1 MSRYTLL
8 LPLLAAC
15 AESAAERLPEPAAK
29 PVTAPIA
36 TAIDTPT
43 PDILQLT
50 GKVVADQRAEV
61 TADTQGKVLAVMV
74 ERGQRVRRGDPVVKL
89 DVRGAALSTREAS
102 ANLEAARVEQQL
114 ADRECERSQRLLDD
128 GSITRSEWDR
138 TSARCTSAA
147 QQVSAARARTA
158 LLAKSVDD
166 GIVRAP
172 FDGVVTERAVTAG
185 EWVAP
190 GRSLFTLVDASPL
203 LVEVSVSEANLAA
216 ISEGQRVEVSTVS
229 RPGKRY
235 GAKVTR
241 VGAEIGRTRSLIVE
255 ATLEAT
261 EELVPGMFVSAAITT
276 GHTKR
281 PVIPA
286 TAVARRGKVWH
297 AFVVG
302 KDGVVT
308 DRIVQLGPA
317 PGPDRVSILQ
327 NVAAGERVVAT
338 ITSQITDG
346 LRVAE

>member
-1 MSRYTLL
+1 MYRSLLL
-8 LPLLAAC
+8 LPILAAC
-15 AESAAERLPEPAAK
+15 NESAAERMPAPAAK
-29 PVTAPIA
+29 PITAPLA
-36 TAIDTPT
+36 TAIEAPT
-43 PDILQLT
+43 PDILSLT
-50 GKVVADQRAEV
+50 GKVVADQRADV

-102 ANLEAARVEQQL
+102 ANLESARTEQKL
-114 ADRECERSQRLLDD
+114 AQRECERTQRLLDD
-128 GSITRSEWDR
+128 GAITRSEWDR
-138 TSARCTSAA
+138 QSARCTSAV
-147 QQVSAARARTA
+147 QQVSAASARTA

-172 FDGVVTERAVTAG
+172 FDGIVTERAVTAG

-203 LVEVSVSEANLAA
+203 LVEVSVSEANFAA
-216 ISEGQRVEVSTVS
+216 IAEGQHVEVTTVS
-229 RPGKRY
+229 RRGKRY

-241 VGAEIGRTRSLIVE
+241 VGAEIGRSRSLIVE

-261 EELVPGMFVSAAITT
+261 SELVPGMFVSAAITT
-276 GHTKR
+276 GHTRR

-286 TAVARRGKVWH
+286 SAVARRGRVWH
-297 AFVVG
+297 AFVVD
-302 KDGVVT
+302 KAGVVT
-308 DRIVQLGPA
+308 DRIVQLGSAPA
-317 PGPDRVSILQ
+317 TGQVSILQ

-338 ITSQITDG
+338 ITPQIADG